1 MLKGSHRLPVLPHT
15 PSTTLGASLAMVDG
29 TDLSRFPEVTLQLEP
44 GDRKRSS
51 MCPLCASSQPHR
63 AAATVSFHATN
74 TIHRTGPNTSG
85 TERRNLGLMYKTV
98 RAQKNERAIAA
109 AAERIAAESGG
120 GGKVMGMVTGKTE
133 GRVGRTPSEKGR
145 AKM

>member
-51 MCPLCASSQPHR
+51 TQPPCASSQPHR

-85 TERRNLGLMYKTV
+85 IERRNLGLIYKTV
-98 RAQKNERAIAA
+98 RAQKNER
-109 AAERIAAESGG
+109 
-120 GGKVMGMVTGKTE
+120 
-133 GRVGRTPSEKGR
+133 
-145 AKM
+145 

>member
-51 MCPLCASSQPHR
+51 MQPPLRVFSL
-63 AAATVSFHATN
+63 
-74 TIHRTGPNTSG
+74 
-85 TERRNLGLMYKTV
+85 TERLRQFRST
-98 RAQKNERAIAA
+98 RPTPSTAR
-109 AAERIAAESGG
+109 
-120 GGKVMGMVTGKTE
+120 
-133 GRVGRTPSEKGR
+133 GRTPAEPSAATSG
-145 AKM
+145 